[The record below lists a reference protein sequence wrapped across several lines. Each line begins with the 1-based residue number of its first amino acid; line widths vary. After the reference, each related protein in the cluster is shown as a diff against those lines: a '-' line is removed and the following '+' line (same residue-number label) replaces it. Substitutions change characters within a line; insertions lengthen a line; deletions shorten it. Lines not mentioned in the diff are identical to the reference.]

1 MTNGAPITKGNG
13 EISEHSGPARPD
25 RSARLA
31 ALRVRTVLPAAA
43 ALAAVGLLGG
53 CVATSSGQQAAGQAA
68 SRSPSTAA
76 TSAVGTP
83 SRTGSGAGSA
93 SPAASCASASAP
105 ATGANAAPALQSIQF
120 VDQSHG
126 WAAGA
131 GRIMATSDG
140 GHAWTRQYAGTAAL
154 RQVDFTDAAHGWAVG
169 QGTLMSTG
177 DGGATWTTR
186 PEPMLN
192 GQCAAVSAV
201 HFVSPSLGY
210 AIAGG
215 AGSAGGA
222 AAGAANAGGQ
232 LLRTTDGGVT
242 WAPVSGAPAN
252 AQAVCFGGPRDGYV
266 GSPGRIWRT
275 TDGGTT
281 WSPVFTEPAAS
292 SGQSAGQQ
300 AGDTP
305 QIECAGQH
313 AAWVL
318 FLGTGAAM
326 LHAPYLAYATRD
338 GHTWRGVMEET
349 MLESAVR
356 PGLHMPD
363 GPGSEPGPFS
373 AISPDAAAFVGYTPP
388 ANGWGAA
395 PLTMATDG
403 GATLNRAGDVTGVNQ
418 PLAAAFLTTTRGWVV
433 GENLKAHTFAI
444 VATADAGRTWTT
456 QYTTS

>member
-13 EISEHSGPARPD
+13 EISEHSRPGRPD
-25 RSARLA
+25 RSARST
-31 ALRVRTVLPAAA
+31 ALRARAVLPAAA

-83 SRTGSGAGSA
+83 SRTGSGAGGA

-105 ATGANAAPALQSIQF
+105 SAGANAAPALQSIEF

-169 QGTLMSTG
+169 QGTLMSTA

-186 PEPMLN
+186 PEPRLN

-222 AAGAANAGGQ
+222 AAGAANTGGQ
-232 LLRTTDGGVT
+232 LLRTADGGVT

-281 WSPVFTEPAAS
+281 WSPAFTEPPAS

-300 AGDTP
+300 ADDTP
-305 QIECAGQH
+305 EIECAGQH

-326 LHAPYLAYATRD
+326 LHAPYLAYATGD

-433 GENLKAHTFAI
+433 GENLKARTFAI

>member
-1 MTNGAPITKGNG
+1 
-13 EISEHSGPARPD
+13 
-25 RSARLA
+25 
-31 ALRVRTVLPAAA
+31 
-43 ALAAVGLLGG
+43 AAVGLLGG

-76 TSAVGTP
+76 LPILGTP
-83 SRTGSGAGSA
+83 SRTGSGAGGA
-93 SPAASCASASAP
+93 SPAASCASVGAP

-210 AIAGG
+210 AIA
-215 AGSAGGA
+215 ATADSTS
-222 AAGAANAGGQ
+222 AGGQ
-232 LLRTTDGGVT
+232 LLRTADGGVT

-252 AQAVCFGGPRDGYV
+252 AQAVCFGGPRDGYA

-281 WSPVFTEPAAS
+281 WSPAFTEPAAS

-305 QIECAGQH
+305 EIECAGQH

-338 GHTWRGVMEET
+338 GHTWRGVMEEA

-395 PLTMATDG
+395 QLTMATDG
-403 GATLNRAGDVTGVNQ
+403 GATLNRAGDVTGVNR

-433 GENLKAHTFAI
+433 GENLKARTFAI

-456 QYTTS
+456 QYATS

>member
-1 MTNGAPITKGNG
+1 VST
-13 EISEHSGPARPD
+13 PAR
-25 RSARLA
+25 A
-31 ALRVRTVLPAAA
+31 
-43 ALAAVGLLGG
+43 
-53 CVATSSGQQAAGQAA
+53 
-68 SRSPSTAA
+68 
-76 TSAVGTP
+76 
-83 SRTGSGAGSA
+83 GSGAAGA
-93 SPAASCASASAP
+93 GPAASCASASAP
-105 ATGANAAPALQSIQF
+105 ATSADAAPALQAIQF

-140 GHAWTRQYAGTAAL
+140 GRAWTRQYSGTAAL
-154 RQVDFTDAAHGWAVG
+154 WQVDFTDAAHGWAVG
-169 QGTLMSTG
+169 QGALMRTA
-177 DGGATWTTR
+177 DGGATWTTL
-186 PEPMLN
+186 PEPRLS
-192 GQCAAVSAV
+192 GHCAEVSSV
-201 HFVSPSLGY
+201 HFLSPALGY
-210 AIAGG
+210 AIAASPASTSAG
-215 AGSAGGA
+215 AGSASGGA
-222 AAGAANAGGQ
+222 AGAGSAGGQ

-242 WAPVSGAPAN
+242 WAAVPGAPAN
-252 AQAVCFGGPRDGYV
+252 AQAVCFGSQLDGYV

-275 TDGGTT
+275 SDGGTT
-281 WSPVFTEPAAS
+281 WSPAFTEPAAS
-292 SGQSAGQQ
+292 AGQSGGQSA
-300 AGDTP
+300 ADDTP
-305 QIECAGQH
+305 QLECAGQH

-338 GHTWRGVMEET
+338 GRTWNGVFEET

-403 GATLNRAGDVTGVNQ
+403 GATLNRLGDVAAVNE
-418 PLAAAFLTTTRGWVV
+418 PLAAAFVTTTRGWVV

-444 VATADAGRTWTT
+444 MATADAGRTWTT
-456 QYTTS
+456 QYTAG

>member
-1 MTNGAPITKGNG
+1 MTNDAPITKGNG
-13 EISEHSGPARPD
+13 EISEHSRPTRPD
-25 RSARLA
+25 RSARPA
-31 ALRVRTVLPAAA
+31 ALRARAVLPVTA
-43 ALAAVGLLGG
+43 ALAAAGLLGG

-68 SRSPSTAA
+68 SRSPSAAA
-76 TSAVGTP
+76 TSAVSTP
-83 SRTGSGAGSA
+83 SR
-93 SPAASCASASAP
+93 AASCAGAGAP
-105 ATGANAAPALQSIQF
+105 TAGAAPALQAIQF

-169 QGTLMSTG
+169 QGTLMRTA
-177 DGGATWTTR
+177 DGGATWTTL
-186 PEPMLN
+186 PEPRLN

-210 AIAGG
+210 AIAASADSTRAAAG

-222 AAGAANAGGQ
+222 AGQ
-232 LLRTTDGGVT
+232 LLRSTDGGLT
-242 WAPVSGAPAN
+242 WAAVPGAPAN

-275 TDGGTT
+275 SDGGTT
-281 WSPVFTEPAAS
+281 WSSAFTEPAAS

-326 LHAPYLAYATRD
+326 LHAPYLAYATSD
-338 GHTWRGVMEET
+338 GRTWRGVFEET

-395 PLTMATDG
+395 PLTMATNG
-403 GATLNRAGDVTGVNQ
+403 GATLDRAGDVAGVNQ
-418 PLAAAFLTTTRGWVV
+418 PLAAAFLTTTKGWVV
-433 GENLKAHTFAI
+433 GENLKAHTFVI

-456 QYTTS
+456 QYATS

>member
-1 MTNGAPITKGNG
+1 MTNGAPITKGHG

-83 SRTGSGAGSA
+83 SRTGSGAGGA
-93 SPAASCASASAP
+93 SPAASCASVGAP

-222 AAGAANAGGQ
+222 AAGAANTGGQ
-232 LLRTTDGGVT
+232 LLRTADGGVT

-281 WSPVFTEPAAS
+281 WSPAFTEPPAS

-300 AGDTP
+300 ADDTP
-305 QIECAGQH
+305 EIECAGQH

-326 LHAPYLAYATRD
+326 LHAPYLAYATGD

-373 AISPDAAAFVGYTPP
+373 AISPDAAAFVGYTTP

-395 PLTMATDG
+395 PLTMATNG

-433 GENLKAHTFAI
+433 GENLKARTFAI

-456 QYTTS
+456 QYATS